1 MKINIDEIKNNV
13 VPRLNNSIN
22 YLEQAIN
29 SIAACS
35 IPEYFNYEE
44 YMYKLPNNIR
54 YIKNDVNVV
63 KSWAENVVIKF
74 QSAEQKNN
82 GFVSGL
88 SSKLGDISSI
98 GTGATTGTISV
109 NNMSL
114 NQKDGS
120 FFSKGFEIVQNIA
133 SNISNGIN
141 NVAAV
146 VTSMWNS
153 LFGKM
158 TQPGIDLFEACKAKV
173 SNIVTSAINEV
184 AKGINS
190 FKEGII
196 NFAKAGWSKACE
208 IKQSI
213 DKAFSEVGAKISED
227 WNFYWTEVWPTVWD
241 GLQATGASLFNILI
255 MAPTKGICQFVEAI
269 VDFVFLLGTAAGSI
283 GTGIYDGISYL
294 VSMANGTTDEWSSAT
309 GAMWEWTMGF
319 VAEDW
324 VGDACNWIYQTEFG
338 KWLDDHAW
346 DWAKSNGIGF
356 NIASGIGYVAGIII
370 LTIVTMGI
378 GGAAVGGTAAASS
391 AATSTFA
398 TTSAAIAA
406 SAATG
411 KYTQEAWGK
420 MRDESWE
427 GIERMYERGEITEE
441 DYNTMYTIKFCSE
454 EQWNEIEE
462 EYKAGIIS
470 EEQYKAMKEIR
481 ERPEDW
487 KTTENLFKGL
497 GYGVANGLWEGI
509 QWYIGGKLAGWAI
522 KGSKIATS
530 AVRVGTDTAFNGLD
544 TPVRTAMDVF
554 TYGKT
559 WDEAWEEQGGWQ
571 SVATNIGIGLIGSA
585 GGEAFD
591 AIKLNKASKIL
602 DNNEIFDDLDEVTT
616 RDIKKLLLQDQQSGK
631 IDISKMTKEELEN
644 EVFNKITKSGN
655 KKVFKNAQEVSEF
668 FSDPK
673 GFLADKID
681 EKSIMNMND
690 TELYE
695 YALNNLK
702 KKDFKKFKEL
712 FENRRIYTEEQS
724 ALIQVFAKA
733 GGPAIEAKARGVNVE
748 FKGYTFNGDSYM
760 EMNRYFQRCVNEY
773 GFTKELG
780 NINIDDAIKMLDNI
794 IESSPPLEEAIVVNR
809 NVDSIFY
816 KGDRI
821 LNPEI
826 GMIFDDKAFL
836 STSAVG
842 GVFNDRKIKLEIEVP
857 KGTKVAYIQ
866 SEAVDILSSYAQ
878 QEVLLGRNNM
888 YHITDVRY
896 DSDIG
901 QYVIKA
907 KILENKSTLS
917 SIIDNNIMPS
927 SDIKYYTN
935 YFGNTNVKQ
944 VNLTD
949 VINEMDSKGLIAQYE
964 AEVRDMKMS
973 GIYKNT
979 ISGHGEEHIEDV
991 MFNAM
996 YIAERENFDYTEKKL
1011 LMEAAKYHDAGKAVE
1026 GHLHGIQGAQN
1037 ALDYLSNYSDDDLA
1051 IIQAAIEYHAIND
1064 DKEMLLEIFKK
1075 YNVAD
1080 ADTEMAE
1087 RIANALKDADALDRS
1102 RYPGNIN
1109 IDYLR
1114 TDSAKSYV
1122 MAAHQLKEI
1131 KGKKFLD
1138 NYFTRDIGGADR
1150 ELIQK
1155 LRKSALS
1162 DYEIAFW
1169 IQYQPSQVGETIGA
1183 WQSIN
1188 NKIQKIL
1195 EQGG

>member
-13 VPRLNNSIN
+13 VPRLNNSVN

-29 SIAACS
+29 SIAGCI
-35 IPEYFNYEE
+35 IPEDFEYEE
-44 YMYKLPNNIR
+44 YIQKLPNNIR
-54 YIKNDVNVV
+54 NIKNDVNVV
-63 KSWAENVVIKF
+63 KSWAENVAIKF
-74 QSAEQKNN
+74 QEAERKNN
-82 GFVSGL
+82 NFVSAL
-88 SSKLGDISSI
+88 NFNSISSI
-98 GTGATTGTISV
+98 GKGVSTGGTIAKVTTKNLNFDQFINNNVIKNGIQIAQNMVDNIQRGNNSIGATIS
-109 NNMSL
+109 S
-114 NQKDGS
+114 
-120 FFSKGFEIVQNIA
+120 I
-133 SNISNGIN
+133 
-141 NVAAV
+141 
-146 VTSMWNS
+146 WNS
-153 LFGKM
+153 LFSKIV
-158 TQPGIDLFEACKAKV
+158 QPGIDSFEACKAKV
-173 SNIVTSAINEV
+173 SNFVTGAINEIS
-184 AKGINS
+184 KGINN
-190 FKEGII
+190 FKDGII
-196 NFAKAGWSKACE
+196 SFSKLGWNKMCE
-208 IKQSI
+208 IKQDV
-213 DKAFSEVGAKISED
+213 DKAFNDTCTKVTT
-227 WNFYWTEVWPTVWD
+227 FYNWYFYEFYPAAWEAFK
-241 GLQATGASLFNILI
+241 ATGASLFNILI
-255 MAPTKGICQFVEAI
+255 MAPTKGICQFVESI
-269 VDFVFLLGTAAGSI
+269 VDFLFLVGTGIGSI

-294 VSMANGTTDEWSSAT
+294 ISMANGTTDEWSSAT
-309 GAMWEWTMGF
+309 GAMWNWTMGF

-324 VGDACNWIYQTEFG
+324 VGNACDWIYQTEFG
-338 KWLDDHAW
+338 KWLDDNAW
-346 DWAKSNGIGF
+346 DWAKSDAIGF
-356 NIASGIGYVAGIII
+356 NISAGIGYVAGIII
-370 LTIVTMGI
+370 LTVATMGI
-378 GGAAVGGTAAASS
+378 GSVAVGGSAAASGATTS
-391 AATSTFA
+391 FAA
-398 TTSAAIAA
+398 TSAAIAA

-411 KYTQEAWGK
+411 KYTQEAWGE
-420 MRDESWE
+420 MRDASWE
-427 GIERMYERGEITEE
+427 GIERMYKKGEITEE
-441 DYNTMYTIKFCSE
+441 DYNTMYAIKFSTD
-454 EQWNEIEE
+454 EQWAEIEE
-462 EYKAGIIS
+462 EYRAGIIS

-487 KTTENLFKGL
+487 KTAENLFKGL

-530 AVRVGTDTAFNGLD
+530 AVRVGADTAFNGLD
-544 TPVRTAMDVF
+544 TPFRTAMDVF
-554 TYGKT
+554 AYGKT
-559 WDEAWEEQGGWQ
+559 WDEAWKDQGGWT
-571 SVATNIGIGLIGSA
+571 SVATNLGIGLIGSV

-591 AIKLNKASKIL
+591 AIKLNKAAKVL

-644 EVFNKITKSGN
+644 AVLNKITKSGN

-690 TELYE
+690 MELYE

-733 GGPAIEAKARGVNVE
+733 GGPAIDAKARGANVE
-748 FKGYTFNGDSYM
+748 FKGYTFYGDSYT
-760 EMNRYFQRCVNEY
+760 EMNRYFQRCVNEC

-780 NINIDDAIKMLDNI
+780 NINIDDAIKMLDII

-809 NVDSIFY
+809 YVDSIFS

-857 KGTKVAYIQ
+857 KGTKAAYIQ
-866 SEAVDILSSYAQ
+866 SEAADILGSYHQ

-888 YHITDVRY
+888 YNITDVRY
-896 DSDIG
+896 DTDIG

-907 KILENKSTLS
+907 KMIENKSTFS
-917 SIIDNNIMPS
+917 SIIDNNKIS
-927 SDIKYYTN
+927 SFNTKYYSN
-935 YFGNTNVKQ
+935 YFEDINEKQ

-949 VINEMDSKGLIAQYE
+949 VINEMNSKGLIAQYE
-964 AEVRDMKMS
+964 AEVRDMKMR
-973 GIYKNT
+973 GIYKNA

-996 YIAERENFDYTEKKL
+996 YIAERENFSQTEKKL
-1011 LMEAAKYHDAGKAVE
+1011 LMEAAKYHDAGKGVE

-1037 ALDYLSNYSDDDLA
+1037 ALDYLGNYSDDDLA

-1064 DKEMLLEIFKK
+1064 DKEMLQEIFKK
-1075 YNVAD
+1075 YNVAY
-1080 ADTEMAE
+1080 ADTEKAE

-1109 IDYLR
+1109 ADYLR

-1122 MAAHQLKEI
+1122 MASHQLQEI
-1131 KGKKFLD
+1131 KGSQFLD
-1138 NYFTRDIGGADR
+1138 KYLAGEIADADR
-1150 ELIQK
+1150 NIIQE
-1155 LRKSALS
+1155 LRKTALS

-1169 IQYQPSQVGETIGA
+1169 IQYQPSQTGGIIGT
-1183 WQSIN
+1183 WYNIN
-1188 NKIQKIL
+1188 NKIQEML
-1195 EQGG
+1195 